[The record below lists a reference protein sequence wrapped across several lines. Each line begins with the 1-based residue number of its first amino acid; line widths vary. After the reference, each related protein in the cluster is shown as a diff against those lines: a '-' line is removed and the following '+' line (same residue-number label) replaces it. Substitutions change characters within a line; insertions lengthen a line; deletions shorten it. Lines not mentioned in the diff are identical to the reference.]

1 MIARLLK
8 CPMVR
13 KVVPFVLGAAIM
25 SVAVVIQ
32 QARAGAPKAQ
42 AYHHALFETMGGG
55 PVR

>member
-25 SVAVVIQ
+25 SVALVIQ
-32 QARAGAPKAQ
+32 QARADAPKAQ
-42 AYHHALFETMGGG
+42 AYHHALFEAIGAG
-55 PVR
+55 PLR